1 MEGEFCD
8 LNAGV
13 CVRGCSQAKD
23 CKPNECCLKTVPP
36 PATFERLRCSDCS
49 KGYCSRDTHCK
60 NGLKCMAGKCKP
72 GNHFIDIDWYT
83 NVKNVDI
90 DNVDIALTLSL
101 SHLICLFDV
110 KAPESAGS
118 TLGLTRRDRCS
129 WRMFLTGPAE

>member
-1 MEGEFCD
+1 
-8 LNAGV
+8 
-13 CVRGCSQAKD
+13 
-23 CKPNECCLKTVPP
+23 
-36 PATFERLRCSDCS
+36 
-49 KGYCSRDTHCK
+49 
-60 NGLKCMAGKCKP
+60 MAGKCKP

-118 TLGLTRRDRCS
+118 TLGLTRRDHCL